1 VFSFFYAPLVYYW
14 GWILTKTVAFD
25 FPSYYYAAERTFV
38 YGRSP
43 YGTSAFRIPSL
54 VLGRKVNPFLY
65 PPPALIAFWPL
76 TIVSLLDGQT
86 IFLII
91 SHLCFLASIWLMI
104 AKLTPL
110 PVSQQERTIVVM
122 VLLVYTV
129 CFDAVSK
136 TLALGQVNL
145 IVLFFV
151 CLALVAIRKNSSAW
165 HIALPLSVAILLKT
179 YPVLLLAPLLFRRR
193 YRAVS
198 LTLIFLALFSAIAI
212 LALPGSAWTDWLSQV
227 APNAGYASS
236 RFSVAFAWNQSIN
249 AWVTRLMV
257 TTEFSSA
264 PLSHPALA
272 KTLASGLSLM
282 VVGVTLFM
290 SKVFKHRTERG
301 DDEIAAYLLMIF
313 LVAPLS
319 WDHHLVYVLPAA
331 VLAIRHVLAGN
342 TGRKTAAAVIVALF
356 FMAWNIPLD
365 DPDWK
370 NGWWTLLISI
380 KLYSVVALWIFFMCR
395 LRNAASA
402 TYTCEQLA

>member
-1 VFSFFYAPLVYYW
+1 
-14 GWILTKTVAFD
+14 
-25 FPSYYYAAERTFV
+25 
-38 YGRSP
+38 
-43 YGTSAFRIPSL
+43 
-54 VLGRKVNPFLY
+54 VNPFLY

-76 TIVSLLDGQT
+76 TLVSLLDGQT

-91 SHLCFLASIWLMI
+91 SHLCFLVSIWLI
-104 AKLTPL
+104 ITKLTPL

-122 VLLVYTV
+122 ILLVYSV
-129 CFDAVSK
+129 CFEAVLR

-151 CLALVAIRKNSSAW
+151 CLALMAIRKNSSAW
-165 HIALPLSVAILLKT
+165 RIALPLSVAILLKT
-179 YPVLLLAPLLFRRR
+179 YPVFLLAPLLFRKR
-193 YRAVS
+193 YKAVS

-212 LALPGSAWTDWLSQV
+212 IALPSRAWTDWLSQV
-227 APNAGYASS
+227 ASDGGYANNAIST
-236 RFSVAFAWNQSIN
+236 AFAWNQSIN

-264 PLSHPALA
+264 PLPHPALA
-272 KTLASGLSLM
+272 KTIASGLSLI
-282 VVGVTLFM
+282 VIGVTLFA
-290 SKVFKHRTERG
+290 SHLFKYRSERG

-331 VLAIRHVLAGN
+331 VLATRHVLAGD

-356 FMAWNIPLD
+356 FMAWDIPLD
-365 DPDWK
+365 RPDWK

-380 KLYSVVALWIFFMCR
+380 KLYSVGALWLFFMSR
-395 LRNAASA
+395 LRNAGGDTSA
-402 TYTCEQLA
+402 QPVHV